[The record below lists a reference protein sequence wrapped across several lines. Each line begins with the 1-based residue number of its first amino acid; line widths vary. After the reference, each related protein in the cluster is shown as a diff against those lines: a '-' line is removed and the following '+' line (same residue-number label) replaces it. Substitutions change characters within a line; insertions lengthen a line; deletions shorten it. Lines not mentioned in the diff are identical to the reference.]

1 MRLVAKL
8 LGLALICSLL
18 YWALHIMSE
27 PSVGSVGKPSS
38 RTSDTSNTPVTR
50 TTSNLFARF
59 QYPAVF
65 QELKPSPPVAPIIAV
80 HDFSKPGVTN
90 SWHLTV
96 QIKQLA
102 NGSLDDDGT
111 YHMRQLD
118 PGRFT
123 RQDTTSGSKPVVIFT
138 DNAADSG
145 FTQSAYVQ
153 NGSLGAAIT
162 VTGNSGESTNLKQAL
177 QTVLDS
183 WQWL

>member
-38 RTSDTSNTPVTR
+38 RTSDTSDTPATR
-50 TTSNLFARF
+50 TTSNQFVKF

-65 QELKPSPPVAPIIAV
+65 QALKPSPPVAPIIAV

-111 YHMRQLD
+111 YHMRQSQPD
-118 PGRFT
+118 RFT
-123 RQDTTSGSKPVVIFT
+123 RQDITSNGQSVAIFT
-138 DNAADSG
+138 DTATDSG
-145 FTQSAYVQ
+145 FAQTAYLQ
-153 NGSLGAAIT
+153 KGSLGAAVT